1 MAARSDS
8 DVPYL
13 HLDVPRAYPAEA
25 KKRLAK
31 RMGEI
36 YARVME
42 TEATRVRVGFRELAE
57 GSLWHCTEGDPRP
70 AVVLACDIRRGR
82 SAEQRGMLARE
93 LIEACRE
100 MLELPGEVL
109 VEFTQ
114 HAGDEIY
121 REGRGL
127 AEDWNAAEKQAEK
140 VR

>member
-1 MAARSDS
+1 M
-8 DVPYL
+8 PYL
-13 HLDVPRAYPAEA
+13 HLDIPRAYPAEA
-25 KKRLAK
+25 KKRLAR

-36 YARVME
+36 YAQVMQ
-42 TEATRVRVGFRELAE
+42 TQASRVRVGFRELGE
-57 GSLWHCTEGDPRP
+57 GNLWHCSEGEPRP

-82 SAEQRGMLARE
+82 TAQQRAVLARE
-93 LIEACRE
+93 LIAACRE

-127 AEDWNAAEKQAEK
+127 AEDWNAAEQAIEK
-140 VR
+140 VP